1 MINTREY
8 DLHPV
13 WVCNM
18 WREEKKERGRE
29 KRDRVMG
36 RGEEEREEKCLIL
49 FVEVFCTC

>member
-29 KRDRVMG
+29 KRNKEQSDGGGERK
-36 RGEEEREEKCLIL
+36 RGKRS
-49 FVEVFCTC
+49 V